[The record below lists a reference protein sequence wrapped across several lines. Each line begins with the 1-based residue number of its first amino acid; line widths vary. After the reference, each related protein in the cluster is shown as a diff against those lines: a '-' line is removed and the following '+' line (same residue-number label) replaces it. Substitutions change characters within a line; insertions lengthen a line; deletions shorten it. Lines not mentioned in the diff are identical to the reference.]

1 MMPNPIILNNVFPN
15 ASYNMGNNL
24 YHETINLFKSDNGKY
39 YIHLNANG
47 TYKGAEPVDV
57 LNITRADNG
66 LYQILSFAKNCTI
79 VNGAEITAR
88 DKGEERYNK
97 QINKIQ
103 YGGVFVEKYFE
114 ENVTMGKSPEK
125 DLFVTF
131 ICDTIEEPKK
141 NIYIT
146 FDNFKNKNNLNLNS
160 FEISNKTK
168 FSSPCRINLKDPN
181 DPNVVGLNTFLKGI
195 TWNAVG
201 TYDER
206 VKELKEKFLIA
217 EENYF
222 SLLGVEKQELP
233 YSNAIVKILKFKK
246 DGVSSFLSELL
257 GINVLGKNNF
267 TEELRREEKNVDIL
281 FKDFTNKRIVII
293 ENKIDAGI
301 TLPNSTTTSLKKQAE
316 NIFIDVF
323 GVKPNSSDKR
333 WTTIVTC
340 LKSEK
345 TNQPSQLSKYYI
357 YALCWALKSGWSS
370 KEINENIHCFFL
382 CPEYHKHMYAT
393 NTAKMLPYAFS
404 NKYRLI
410 TYKDLFEI
418 FQKVFP
424 ENDLSLTP
432 HQNFIVK
439 DFLNAI
445 SFLAKDR
452 DDTIEIKMIRK
463 FIERHDEIASKSYSY
478 TRRIAIAK
486 KLSKRRNE
494 HEKRNRRLGKN
505 NHLRN
510 LDRRTCRQGR
520 IL

>member
-1 MMPNPIILNNVFPN
+1 MPNPIILNNVFPN

-47 TYKGAEPVDV
+47 TYNRAEPVDV

-66 LYQILSFAKNCTI
+66 LYQILSIARNCKI
-79 VNGAEITAR
+79 VDGANITAR

-131 ICDTIEEPKK
+131 ICDKIEEPNK

-146 FDNFKNKNNLNLNS
+146 FANFENKNDLTLK
-160 FEISNKTK
+160 ISKTK
-168 FSSPCRINLKDPN
+168 FSSQCRIYLKDS
-181 DPNVVGLNTFLKGI
+181 NVVTDLNKFLEDI
-195 TWNAVG
+195 EWNAVG

-233 YSNAIVKILKFKK
+233 YSNAIVKILKFNK
-246 DGVSSFLSELL
+246 DGVSSFLSKLP

-301 TLPNSTTTSLKKQAE
+301 TLPNSTTTSLEKQAE

-345 TNQPSQLSKYYI
+345 TKQHSQLSKYYI

-370 KEINENIHCFFL
+370 NEINENIHCFFL

-393 NTAKMLPYAFS
+393 KTSKMLPYAFS
-404 NKYRLI
+404 NKYQLI

-418 FQKVFP
+418 FQKVFS
-424 ENDLSLTP
+424 ENNLSLTP

-452 DDTIEIKMIRK
+452 DDTIEVKMIRK
-463 FIERHDEIASKSYSY
+463 FIERHDEIASKS
-478 TRRIAIAK
+478 
-486 KLSKRRNE
+486 
-494 HEKRNRRLGKN
+494 
-505 NHLRN
+505 
-510 LDRRTCRQGR
+510 
-520 IL
+520 

>member
-1 MMPNPIILNNVFPN
+1 M
-15 ASYNMGNNL
+15 
-24 YHETINLFKSDNGKY
+24 
-39 YIHLNANG
+39 
-47 TYKGAEPVDV
+47 DV

-66 LYQILSFAKNCTI
+66 LYQILSIARNCKI
-79 VNGAEITAR
+79 VDGANITAR

-131 ICDTIEEPKK
+131 ICDEIVEPKK

-146 FDNFKNKNNLNLNS
+146 FDNFTNKNNLNLKS
-160 FEISNKTK
+160 FEISKTK
-168 FSSPCRINLKDPN
+168 FSSQCRIYLN
-181 DPNVVGLNTFLKGI
+181 DPNVVTGLNTFLKRI

-206 VKELKEKFLIA
+206 VKELKGKFLIA

-233 YSNAIVKILKFKK
+233 YSNAIVKILKFNK
-246 DGVSSFLSELL
+246 DGVSSFLSKLP

-301 TLPNSTTTSLKKQAE
+301 TLPNSTTTSLEKQAE

-323 GVKPNSSDKR
+323 GVAPNSSAKR
-333 WTTIVTC
+333 WTTIENC

-345 TNQPSQLSKYYI
+345 TKQHSQLSKYYI
-357 YALCWALKSGWSS
+357 YALCWALKSDWSS

-393 NTAKMLPYAFS
+393 NTAKMLTIPYAFS
-404 NKYRLI
+404 NKYQLI

-418 FQKVFP
+418 FQKVFSKSVP
-424 ENDLSLTP
+424 SLTP

-478 TRRIAIAK
+478 TRRIATAK
-486 KLSKRRNE
+486 ILSK
-494 HEKRNRRLGKN
+494 
-505 NHLRN
+505 
-510 LDRRTCRQGR
+510 
-520 IL
+520 

>member
-66 LYQILSFAKNCTI
+66 LYQILSIARNCKI
-79 VNGAEITAR
+79 VDGANITAR

-131 ICDTIEEPKK
+131 ICDKIEEPNK

-146 FDNFKNKNNLNLNS
+146 FANFENKNDLTLK
-160 FEISNKTK
+160 ISKTK
-168 FSSPCRINLKDPN
+168 FSSQCRIYLDSSEIT
-181 DPNVVGLNTFLKGI
+181 GLNTFLKGI
-195 TWNAVG
+195 KWNAVG

-206 VKELKEKFLIA
+206 VKELKGKFLIA

-233 YSNAIVKILKFKK
+233 YSNAIVKILKFNK
-246 DGVSSFLSELL
+246 DGVSSFLSKLP

-301 TLPNSTTTSLKKQAE
+301 TLPNSTTTSLEKQAE

-323 GVKPNSSDKR
+323 GVKPNSSNKR
-333 WTTIVTC
+333 WTTIENC

-345 TNQPSQLSKYYI
+345 RKQPSQLSKYYI

-370 KEINENIHCFFL
+370 NEINENIHCFFL

-393 NTAKMLPYAFS
+393 KTSKMLTIPYAFS
-404 NKYRLI
+404 NKYQLI

-463 FIERHDEIASKSYSY
+463 FIERHDEIASKS
-478 TRRIAIAK
+478 
-486 KLSKRRNE
+486 
-494 HEKRNRRLGKN
+494 
-505 NHLRN
+505 
-510 LDRRTCRQGR
+510 
-520 IL
+520 